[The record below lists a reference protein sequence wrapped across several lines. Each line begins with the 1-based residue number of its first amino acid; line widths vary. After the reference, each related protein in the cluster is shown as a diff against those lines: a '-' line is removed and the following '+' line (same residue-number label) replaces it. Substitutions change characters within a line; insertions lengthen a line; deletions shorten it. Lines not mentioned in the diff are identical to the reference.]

1 MGRIGLPRRSA
12 VRGGRGSLRGLRCQ
26 LQRAMR
32 RRTVDADDAELDDR
46 SHAVVLERI
55 LRSLALVIHSGSIRA
70 ASDSPHARA
79 RAASPSSLA
88 QGPRI
93 EVVPRLRAR
102 NSSAICAHGEEV
114 RQMPDDPDRSDEP
127 RGSERAVLTLEQRQR
142 EAAPAHLLAKRAQA
156 GDQGDGNDAD
166 RRQAAVAAE
175 VAHAGRV
182 AGYRRDAK
190 SNTEEGNG
198 AQRRHP
204 PAPGILQRMD
214 RPQRSSTP
222 ARP

>member
-1 MGRIGLPRRSA
+1 MPSSMTDPR
-12 VRGGRGSLRGLRCQ
+12 
-26 LQRAMR
+26 
-32 RRTVDADDAELDDR
+32 
-46 SHAVVLERI
+46 VVLDHS
-55 LRSLALVIHSGSIRA
+55 RSLALVIHSGSIRA
-70 ASDSPHARA
+70 ASASPHARA
-79 RAASPSSLA
+79 RSASPSSLA

-204 PAPGILQRMD
+204 PAPGH
-214 RPQRSSTP
+214 PSSGWP
-222 ARP
+222 SAEVAYARATVDERRDASAARAGPKSAGR